1 MPIQEKKIYRIFS
14 RTSCHIY
21 HEGKGKCSDREKVG
35 WKVVSVGVGMQRCV
49 GLTIKK
55 GFSEEGAFDFPL
67 GGGLTKEKTLTE
79 ALQVA
84 LVVKKP
90 PANKGDIETQIP
102 PLDQEDPLE
111 EGMTTHFIT
120 RSWRVPRTEEP
131 GRLTFIGSQRVR
143 HDWSNLARMHEL
155 KMRRSHPE
163 TGQPA

>member
-102 PLDQEDPLE
+102 PLGQEDPLE
-111 EGMTTHFIT
+111 EGMTTHSSILA
-120 RSWRVPRTEEP
+120 WRIPWTEKP
-131 GRLTFIGSQRVR
+131 GKVQSIVLQRVG
-143 HDWSNLARMHEL
+143 HD
-155 KMRRSHPE
+155 RSDL
-163 TGQPA
+163 